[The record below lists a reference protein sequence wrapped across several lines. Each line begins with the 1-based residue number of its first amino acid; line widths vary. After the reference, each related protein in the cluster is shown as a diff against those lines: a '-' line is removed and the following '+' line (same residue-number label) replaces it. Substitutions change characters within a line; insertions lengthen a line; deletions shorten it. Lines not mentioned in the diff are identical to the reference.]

1 MKKTTNTLLRA
12 GSMLAGTLAI
22 AIGAA
27 SIAKAE
33 DVTLTVWDWKSGDPT
48 TTAYYDKVKADF
60 EAAHPGVTV
69 KFVMQPHDQYY
80 TLLGTAIAASRG
92 PDVVLVHGGSQA
104 KERIA
109 ALTNLSDKVADIK
122 SRVAGWEEFAGPDG
136 SPYAVPISIQGL
148 AVYYNKELYKQAG
161 LDPEAT
167 PKTWAEL
174 KEVCEKLKA
183 AGTTCFAMGN
193 KEGFGADFFYSAAAA
208 NALTSEQQAAW
219 TAGDLKWSSPEIKAI
234 VQAWVDSQ
242 KDGWYAEGSNSTAKF
257 MDEYQSFERSENAN
271 TIGLLSDVAHWKEFD
286 EFLEP
291 QNVGVF
297 VMPPVT
303 ASVNETLLMPLAGG
317 IGYGVTK
324 FSPNQ
329 DLAIALAK
337 SFAETPAMQVFF
349 EAAGAVPSDTAVD
362 TSKVES
368 PSAKVVLGSLSNGA
382 ALLHNNTSTAET
394 EEWHRQSQM
403 LLTGETTVD
412 KAVARLDEVQAQA
425 KKK

>member
-1 MKKTTNTLLRA
+1 MKTTNRILRA
-12 GSMLAGTLAI
+12 GTMLATALVMTLGVAT
-22 AIGAA
+22 
-27 SIAKAE
+27 SAKA
-33 DVTLTVWDWKSGDPT
+33 DTTLTVWDWKSGDPT
-48 TTAYYDKVKADF
+48 TAPYFEKVKTDF

-80 TLLGTAIAASRG
+80 TLLGTAIAASQG

-109 ALTNLSDKVADIK
+109 AFSKLDDKIADIK
-122 SRVAGWEEFAGPDG
+122 TRVAGWDEFAGPDG
-136 SPYAVPISIQGL
+136 SAYAVPISIQGL
-148 AVYYNKELYKQAG
+148 AVYYNKELYKKAG

-167 PKTWAEL
+167 PKSWAEL
-174 KEVCEKLKA
+174 EAICAKLKA
-183 AGTTCFAMGN
+183 AGTTCFALGN

-208 NALTSEQQAAW
+208 NALTAEQQAAW

-234 VQAWVDSQ
+234 VQKWVDTQ
-242 KDGWYAEGSNSTAKF
+242 KDGWYAEGANSTAKF
-257 MDEYQSFERSENAN
+257 MDEYQSFERGENAN

-303 ASVNETLLMPLAGG
+303 ASVNDKLRMPLAGG
-317 IGYGVTK
+317 IGYAVTK

-329 DLAIALAK
+329 DLAVELAK
-337 SFAETPAMQVFF
+337 SFTATPAMQVFF

-368 PSAKVVLGSLSNGA
+368 PSAKIVLGSLSDGA
-382 ALLHNNTSTAET
+382 PLLHNNTSTAET

-403 LLTGETTVD
+403 LFTGETTVD